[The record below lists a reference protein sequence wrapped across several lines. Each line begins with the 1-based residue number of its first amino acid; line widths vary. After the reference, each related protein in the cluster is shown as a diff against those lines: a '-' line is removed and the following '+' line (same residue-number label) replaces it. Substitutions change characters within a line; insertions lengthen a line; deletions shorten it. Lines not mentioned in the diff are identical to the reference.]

1 MVPLISDNSQS
12 DPPILLSRLVF
23 VGSSPLYFDSAILF
37 HLDDEVAVLG
47 VDAGVVLGPLARGL
61 RASVAG
67 HGDGELVV
75 LKGFHVVEVVARRLG

>member
-1 MVPLISDNSQS
+1 M
-12 DPPILLSRLVF
+12 
-23 VGSSPLYFDSAILF
+23 
-37 HLDDEVAVLG
+37 AVLG